1 MNLKGK
7 SFLKLLD
14 FTPEEINGLIDLA
27 FELKS
32 KKKSGIPHKLC
43 EGKNVEIVEFPFIGF
58 EDIVRSGRIDCTVF
72 RGVGWN
78 TDAEKLGLG
87 AVPLS
92 AFEGFS
98 AEETNTPVVLVRKV
112 DYGTGRLLQKYF
124 NGQEI
129 SRIQQ
134 EVLDGRRTM
143 KFY

>member
-1 MNLKGK
+1 M
-7 SFLKLLD
+7 
-14 FTPEEINGLIDLA
+14 
-27 FELKS
+27 
-32 KKKSGIPHKLC
+32 
-43 EGKNVEIVEFPFIGF
+43 
-58 EDIVRSGRIDCTVF
+58 F

-87 AVPLS
+87 AVPLTDV
-92 AFEGFS
+92 EGFS
-98 AEETNTPVVLVRKV
+98 AKETNTPVVLVRRS

-129 SRIQQ
+129 RRIQQ